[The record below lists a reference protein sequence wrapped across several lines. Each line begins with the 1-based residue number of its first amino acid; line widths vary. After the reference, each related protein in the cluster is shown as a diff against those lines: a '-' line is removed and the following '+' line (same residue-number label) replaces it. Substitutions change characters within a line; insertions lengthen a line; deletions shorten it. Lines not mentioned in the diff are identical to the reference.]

1 MIVAAAGRPDSWD
14 LPLFLHVLGAMIL
27 VGGMIAVT
35 VLAFTAGRASQHALL
50 ARATLW
56 TSLVVVVP
64 AWIVMR
70 AAAEWIYSREPFNGH
85 NDPNWVGV
93 GFAVSDA
100 GLLVVLLTTGLSF
113 WWSRRGGEGWQGS
126 ALRAIG
132 VLYLVALA
140 FAWFAMA
147 AKPGL

>member
-1 MIVAAAGRPDSWD
+1 VIASLAPPESWDD
-14 LPLFLHVLGAMIL
+14 LPLFLHVLGAMTL

-35 VLAFTAGRASQHALL
+35 VLAFAAASTPQHALL

-56 TSLVVVVP
+56 TSLAVVVP

-70 AAAEWIYSREPFNGH
+70 AAAEWIYSREHSNIGS
-85 NDPNWVGV
+85 PNWIGV
-93 GFAVSDA
+93 GMAVSDG
-100 GLLVVLLTTGLSF
+100 GLLVVLVTAGLSF
-113 WWSRRGGEGWQGS
+113 WWARRGGEGWQGR
-126 ALRAIG
+126 ALGVLG

-140 FAWFAMA
+140 FAWFVMA

>member
-1 MIVAAAGRPDSWD
+1 MIVAVAGRPGSWD
-14 LPLFLHVLGAMIL
+14 LPLFLHVLGAMTL

-35 VLAFTAGRASQHALL
+35 ALAFAAGRAPQHAVL

-56 TSLVVVVP
+56 TSLAVVVP
-64 AWIVMR
+64 AWVVMR
-70 AAAEWIYSREPFNGH
+70 AAAEWIYSREGYSGSG
-85 NDPNWVGV
+85 DPNWVGV

-100 GLLVVLLTTGLSF
+100 GLLVVLLTAGLSF
-113 WWSRRGGEGWQGS
+113 WWSRRVGEGWQGG
-126 ALRAIG
+126 ALRVIG

-140 FAWFAMA
+140 FAWFVMA